1 MCVCVCVVDFFFS
14 CRCVQWIPFQ
24 ILCVWLVCGFLFKYC
39 VLGWCVWFLEM
50 LQLFNIL
57 PSAKAYV
64 SSFRG
69 AMLMVASYLQV
80 LLPMN
85 DGLDEVF
92 RAECNVSLTL
102 VRVSNPCSFSLATS
116 SSQASYSII
125 IYLQLLLHFLHLFL
139 FLVHFLIPGLLFYC
153 H

>member
-1 MCVCVCVVDFFFS
+1 MGIWNVCS
-14 CRCVQWIPFQ
+14 NYY
-24 ILCVWLVCGFLFKYC
+24 L
-39 VLGWCVWFLEM
+39 
-50 LQLFNIL
+50 NIL

-102 VRVSNPCSFSLATS
+102 VRVSNPCPFSLSTS
-116 SSQASYSII
+116 SSQASCSIVI
-125 IYLQLLLHFLHLFL
+125 RLCALFNL
-139 FLVHFLIPGLLFYC
+139 FISTLIVFWSRNFFSSKSSFS
-153 H
+153 